1 MNKEELKKRFFAF
14 AVAIVRYSDILPH
27 RRPLEISKGQII
39 RSASSSACNYRA
51 VCRAK
56 SDADFVN
63 KLKIVEEELDE
74 TLFWLEFIRTIE
86 NTRINDN
93 LKLSKEGDE
102 LLAIIVS
109 AIKTTRNKKTIIN
122 RKS

>member
-1 MNKEELKKRFFAF
+1 MKKEDLKKRFFAF
-14 AVAIVRYSDILPH
+14 AVSIVHYSEILPN
-27 RRPLEISKGQII
+27 RKPLEISKDQII

-74 TLFWLEFIRTIE
+74 TLFWLEFIRAIE
-86 NTRINDN
+86 KTGVNEN
-93 LKLSKEGDE
+93 LKLSGEGDE

-109 AIKTTRNKKTIIN
+109 TIKTSRNKIYNKP
-122 RKS
+122 